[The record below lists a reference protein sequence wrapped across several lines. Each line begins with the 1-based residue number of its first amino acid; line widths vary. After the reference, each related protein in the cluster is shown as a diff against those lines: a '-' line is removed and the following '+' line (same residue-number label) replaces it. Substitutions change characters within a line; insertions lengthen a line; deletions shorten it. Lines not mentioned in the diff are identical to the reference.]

1 MNVKDE
7 KKCRLK
13 QKLIHEMNELLA
25 IFLYLA
31 LFFCAFTTY
40 RMLVMK
46 EMGLSYF
53 HYGFALIKALVLAK
67 VILLGKYVRLVK
79 VFDNRP
85 LIIPTFYKVILFSL
99 FALAFE
105 ILEHAIG
112 GVLHGKGMTEGFQEI
127 ISTGWDELL
136 SRTLVVLS
144 AFVPFFVFGE
154 VGRVLGEGK
163 LSELFLHKRA

>member
-13 QKLIHEMNELLA
+13 QKVIHEMNELLV

-127 ISTGWDELL
+127 ISTGRDELL

-144 AFVPFFVFGE
+144 AFVPFFAFGE

-163 LSELFLHKRA
+163 LGELFLHKRA

>member
-154 VGRVLGEGK
+154 VERVLGEGK

>member
-46 EMGLSYF
+46 EMGLNYF

-127 ISTGWDELL
+127 ISTGRDELL

-144 AFVPFFVFGE
+144 AFVPFFAFGE

-163 LSELFLHKRA
+163 LGELFLHKRA

>member
-105 ILEHAIG
+105 ILEHAID

-127 ISTGWDELL
+127 ISTGRDELL

-144 AFVPFFVFGE
+144 AFVPFFAFGE

-163 LSELFLHKRA
+163 LGELFLHKRA

>member
-25 IFLYLA
+25 ICLYLA

-127 ISTGWDELL
+127 ISTGRDELL

-144 AFVPFFVFGE
+144 AFVPFFAFGE

-163 LSELFLHKRA
+163 LGELFLHKRA